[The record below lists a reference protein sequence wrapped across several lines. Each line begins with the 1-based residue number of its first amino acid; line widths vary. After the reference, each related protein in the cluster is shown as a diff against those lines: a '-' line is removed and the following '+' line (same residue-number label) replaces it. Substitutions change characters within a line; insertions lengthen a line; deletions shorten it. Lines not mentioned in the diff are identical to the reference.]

1 MQSDD
6 YILNV
11 SFLSLEIIGGDTM
24 ENNEKKNSDARIRA
38 NNKYKNAHYKR
49 VGIDV
54 KPEEAQYIKDT
65 AKKYDMSIAQLI
77 LNAVK
82 EFDINHDSN
91 EY

>member
-1 MQSDD
+1 M
-6 YILNV
+6 NV
-11 SFLSLEIIGGDTM
+11 SFLSLEFIGGDTV

-49 VGIDV
+49 IGIDV

-77 LNAVK
+77 LTSVK
-82 EFDINHDSN
+82 EYDIKRCSG
-91 EY
+91 E

>member
-1 MQSDD
+1 
-6 YILNV
+6 
-11 SFLSLEIIGGDTM
+11 M

-49 VGIDV
+49 IGIDV

-77 LNAVK
+77 LTSVK
-82 EFDINHDSN
+82 EYDIKRCSG
-91 EY
+91 E

>member
-1 MQSDD
+1 MD
-6 YILNV
+6 
-11 SFLSLEIIGGDTM
+11 
-24 ENNEKKNSDARIRA
+24 ENIKKNSDARIRA

-77 LNAVK
+77 LTSVK
-82 EFDINHDSN
+82 EFDVNHNSN
-91 EY
+91 E